1 MSTSMPPSRAAAKI
15 AIAVSL
21 WGGAVL
27 ALCASLATTYAYAEG
42 SLDCRKLNEAAS
54 GPDDNFRPP
63 ASATVTGSGRAY
75 FYSAPASQCL
85 TKRTFIVPGDV
96 VTVYKPYKTWYQ
108 VLYVNKKT
116 GDDFEGWVEEG
127 RLHLDGQLG
136 GGDQ

>member
-1 MSTSMPPSRAAAKI
+1 MSPKRIVAKI
-15 AIAVSL
+15 AMSASM
-21 WGGAVL
+21 WGGAILVF
-27 ALCASLATTYAYAEG
+27 CASFPTTYAHAEG
-42 SLDCRKLNEAAS
+42 SLDCQKLNAATS

-75 FYSAPASQCL
+75 FYSAPAPQCL

-108 VLYVNKKT
+108 VMYVNKS
-116 GDDFEGWVEEG
+116 GEDFQGWVEEG
-127 RLHLDGQLG
+127 RLRLDGQLG